1 MFTHDH
7 ITGQVTRDFDGV
19 VVQPVTDQSA
29 FEMYAIFLQNGGI
42 PNQTGV
48 TVPQSVTPR
57 QIRLALNQIGKRDDV
72 ELMVAAGS
80 RDLRD
85 EWQYSAMFERSNPEL
100 IALGEA
106 LGTDL
111 DALFILAATL

>member
-1 MFTHDH
+1 MFTHNH
-7 ITGQVTRDFDGV
+7 ETGQVTRDADGA
-19 VVQPVTDQSA
+19 VVQPVTDQAA
-29 FEMYAIFLQNGGI
+29 FEEYAAFLQSGGV
-42 PNQTGV
+42 PNQICV
-48 TVPQSVTPR
+48 TVPQSVTPK
-57 QIRLALNQIGKRDDV
+57 QIRLALNQIGRRDDV

-85 EWQYSAMFERSNPEL
+85 EWQYSATFERSNPEL

-106 LGTDL
+106 LGADL